1 MKIME
6 LYRRG
11 KPIRATFYLVMGI
24 CSIGIAVMCLMDLLF
39 IGVIFG
45 LFFAYLNFS
54 WLPSV
59 HLKEFEKSTVEKENL
74 EATKNSS
81 TNIKTDNIKSDD
93 KATSSSTVV
102 VQANNNKY
110 SYKGLVTVE
119 ELSDDYVKLIYKD
132 YKYEYKIP
140 QSTPKT
146 LEALP
151 VKDCGGDRPSKYAK
165 EMMLEAFKD
174 FKPKTREGDS
184 RHIIKLDNY
193 DRYDFNKND
202 NKYFQILDEK
212 NVSKLPDD
220 IKRNLVTYLR
230 VKATRKYTKD
240 TGDGTICCC
249 IELGNLE
256 NTYIFED
263 EIRVSYE
270 MYEAAEVGKEYI
282 IIKYGLCSD
291 NHFKIYESDFLD

>member
-1 MKIME
+1 MKNIIE

-11 KPIRATFYLVMGI
+11 KPIKATFFLIMGLACLGI
-24 CSIGIAVMCLMDLLF
+24 SIMCLFDMILG
-39 IGVIFG
+39 GVLFG
-45 LFFAYLNFS
+45 LFFTYLNFS

-59 HLKEFEKSTVEKENL
+59 DLKEYENNANEKEKCEIAKTGTTNTM
-74 EATKNSS
+74 ANFKSS
-81 TNIKTDNIKSDD
+81 EEP
-93 KATSSSTVV
+93 TSVSNETLQSSKY
-102 VQANNNKY
+102 KY

-119 ELSDDYVKLIYKD
+119 ELSDDYVKLKYKD
-132 YKYEYKIP
+132 GKYVYEIP

-151 VKDCGGDRPSKYAK
+151 IKDRAGDKPSKYAK

-174 FKPKTREGDS
+174 FKPKTREGDN

-193 DRYDFNKND
+193 DMYDYDKND
-202 NKYFQILDEK
+202 VTYFKILDEK
-212 NVSKLPDD
+212 YVSKLPED
-220 IKRNLVTYLR
+220 IRGSLVTYLR

-240 TGDGTICCC
+240 AGDGMICCC

-263 EIRVSYE
+263 EFRVSLE
-270 MYEAAEVGKEYI
+270 MYEAAEIGKEYVL
-282 IIKYGLCSD
+282 IKYGLCCD
-291 NHFKIYESDFLD
+291 NDCKLFESDFLD